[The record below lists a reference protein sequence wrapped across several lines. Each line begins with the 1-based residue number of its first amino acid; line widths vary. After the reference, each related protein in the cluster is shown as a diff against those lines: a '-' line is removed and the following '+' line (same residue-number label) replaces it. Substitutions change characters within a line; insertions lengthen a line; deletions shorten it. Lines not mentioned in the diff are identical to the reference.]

1 MNAKEV
7 QARKIE
13 KLLEEL
19 DSKVC
24 SRHQDPDPDCH
35 ICYPRDQV
43 SHGWMILAKIYEERM
58 LKANQLLSSPQKV
71 EAHLVKCSRTS
82 IHEEYM
88 EKLGL
93 GKPKKNE

>member
-7 QARKIE
+7 RAKKIE
-13 KLLEEL
+13 KLLKEL

-24 SRHQDPDPDCH
+24 SRHQDPEPDCH
-35 ICYPRDQV
+35 ICYPRDLV
-43 SHGWMILAKIYEERM
+43 SCGGMILAKIYEERM

-82 IHEEYM
+82 IHTEYM
-88 EKLGL
+88 KKLGL
-93 GKPKKNE
+93 GKPKKNQ